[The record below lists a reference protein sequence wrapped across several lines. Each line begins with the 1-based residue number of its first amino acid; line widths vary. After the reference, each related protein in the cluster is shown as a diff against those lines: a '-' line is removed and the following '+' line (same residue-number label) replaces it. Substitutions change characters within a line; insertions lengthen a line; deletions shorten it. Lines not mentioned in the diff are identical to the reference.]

1 MPARPLTSPRA
12 IRRREQLLEVA
23 LELFAERDYDDVS
36 VDDVA
41 ERAGVSHGLVF
52 QYFGSKRGLY
62 VAAIEPLLVRF
73 RERTRV
79 PPGEM
84 PPRERLRHAVGAY
97 FDAVTEHPLAY
108 RSLMGGGAGFQE
120 VFDRIELA
128 RWEGAE
134 YLAENLGLD
143 FELPEVKV
151 VVRGWIGFLD
161 GAIRA
166 SVGAGPEQRER
177 VIDIVTSVLPP
188 ALEAI
193 GATSNEQL
201 A

>member
-1 MPARPLTSPRA
+1 MK
-12 IRRREQLLEVA
+12 RREQLLEVS
-23 LELFAERDYDDVS
+23 LELFSGGDYDDVS
-36 VDDVA
+36 VDDIA
-41 ERAGVSHGLVF
+41 AQAGVSHGLVF

-62 VAAIEPLLVRF
+62 IATIEPLLARF

-79 PPGEM
+79 PAAEM
-84 PPRERLRHAVGAY
+84 SPAARLRHAVGAY
-97 FDAVTEHPLAY
+97 FDTVTEHPLAY
-108 RSLMGGGAGFQE
+108 RSLIGGGAGFQE
-120 VFDRIELA
+120 VFDRVELA

-134 YLAENLGLD
+134 YLAANLGLD
-143 FELPEVKV
+143 FQRPEVKV

-177 VIDIVTSVLPP
+177 VIEIVTSVLPP
-188 ALEAI
+188 ALKAI
-193 GATSNEQL
+193 GTGADAEL

>member
-1 MPARPLTSPRA
+1 MSARPLTSPRA
-12 IRRREQLLEVA
+12 IKRREQLLEIS
-23 LELFAERDYDDVS
+23 LEMFAERDYDDVS

-62 VAAIEPLLVRF
+62 IATIEPLLARF
-73 RERTRV
+73 RDRTRV

-84 PPRERLRHAVGAY
+84 PPPERLRHAVGAY

-120 VFDRIELA
+120 VFDRVELA

-143 FELPEVKV
+143 FDRPEVKV

-166 SVGAGPEQRER
+166 SVGAGPERREQ

-193 GATSNEQL
+193 GTTPAPKG
-201 A
+201 